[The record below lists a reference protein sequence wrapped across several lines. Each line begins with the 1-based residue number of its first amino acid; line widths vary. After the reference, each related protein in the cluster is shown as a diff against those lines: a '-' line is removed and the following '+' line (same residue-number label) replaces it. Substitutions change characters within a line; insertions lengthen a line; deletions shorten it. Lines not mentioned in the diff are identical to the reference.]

1 MSSEVAAAVATELQW
16 ESLKLLGGFRKEEL
30 SFVMLVR
37 VNTLTGTGDL
47 EQKMMIGDYKDWSKI
62 QQLSL

>member
-1 MSSEVAAAVATELQW
+1 MSSEAAAAVATELQW
-16 ESLKLLGGFRKEEL
+16 ESLKFLGGLKKEEL
-30 SFVMLVR
+30 SFAMLVR

-47 EQKMMIGDYKDWSKI
+47 EQKVMTGDYNDGLKL